1 MLSQTMSRLLLMLAV
16 LLSASNVLAEQVLVA
31 VASNFAKPMEEIAT
45 EFKKATGHNAELSFG
60 ASGKFV
66 AQIENGAPFQVF
78 LSADEK
84 KPEKLTKSG
93 FAIVGTQ
100 FTYALGKLVLWSAKP
115 SYVDAEGKVL
125 SMGNFKHLAI
135 ADPKLAP
142 YGIAALEVLKG
153 MGLTERVQTLLVL
166 GENISQTQQFISTG
180 NAELGFIALSQVIKD
195 GKIGEGSG
203 WVIPSDKYEPIR
215 QDAVLLKTGVDNL
228 AAKALLDFLKSDKAL
243 VIIKKY
249 GYEFNTFA
257 KNQSKVG

>member
-1 MLSQTMSRLLLMLAV
+1 MLIQLLNRSLLMLAV
-16 LLSASNVLAEQVLVA
+16 LLPASPVFADQVLVA

-45 EFKKATGHNAELSFG
+45 EFKKATGHSADLSFG

-84 KPEKLTKSG
+84 KPEKLTESG
-93 FAIVGTQ
+93 FAVPGTRL
-100 FTYALGKLVLWSAKP
+100 TYALGTLVLWSAKP
-115 SYVDAEGKVL
+115 GYVDDQGKVL
-125 SMGNFKHLAI
+125 ADGDYKHLAI

-142 YGIAALEVLKG
+142 YGIAALDVLDHL
-153 MGLTERVQTLLVL
+153 GLTERTKPLLVL

-203 WVIPSDKYEPIR
+203 
-215 QDAVLLKTGVDNL
+215 
-228 AAKALLDFLKSDKAL
+228 
-243 VIIKKY
+243 
-249 GYEFNTFA
+249 
-257 KNQSKVG
+257 